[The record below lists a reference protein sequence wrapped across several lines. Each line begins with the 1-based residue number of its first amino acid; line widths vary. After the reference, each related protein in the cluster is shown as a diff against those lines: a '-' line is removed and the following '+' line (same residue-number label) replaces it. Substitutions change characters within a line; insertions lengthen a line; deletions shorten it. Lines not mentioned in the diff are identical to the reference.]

1 MSQPS
6 EASKTSYH
14 TLSEKQVTA
23 IDFINSG
30 DTTLL
35 IAPTGEGKTSIALH
49 AINAALSLGHTDQ
62 AIVACPASV
71 VSHWPN
77 EPSKWALL
85 KGLVVKAVVGSPEAR
100 KQILASNPHVLVVS
114 LNNLSWLLDQKPVA
128 KMIIIDE
135 LSKAAGK
142 FTAKLRHK
150 KHQHID
156 IRIGMTATPVSESF
170 ENLFGMVRVIDSG
183 KTFGRSKERFM
194 DKYFIALDYKGYKHE
209 LRAGADKELMAA
221 IAPMLHNVTSTKA
234 ETLPPKTVTLWPF
247 DMPHDTRLVYE
258 ELKKSMLSGTHNIV
272 AATAATLSNKLR
284 QVASGFAI
292 DDDDNVVMLDYE
304 RAYQAYHWVRDLFGK
319 KGIILYQYNHQ
330 RTQLERMLAN
340 QKTTSVYGGC
350 DKAKALADFHGDAQ
364 ILIAQE
370 STLSHGV
377 DGLQHICCDML
388 FYQPTWSRDINE
400 QAPDRLWRTGQE
412 EEVRI
417 CTLVCN
423 HSIDQ
428 AVLDRLDHKGQFMDL
443 FLAHLREK
451 DNG

>member
-49 AINAALSLGHTDQ
+49 AIRHAILAGHTPQ

-77 EPSKWALL
+77 EPSKWQELQ
-85 KGLVVKAVVGSPEAR
+85 GLYVGAVVGTPKER
-100 KQILASNPHVLVVS
+100 REVVETLPDVLVVS
-114 LNNLSWLLDQKPVA
+114 LNNLSWLLDQKPVLA
-128 KMIIIDE
+128 KMVVIDE

-194 DKYFIALDYKGYKHE
+194 DQYFIALDYKGYKHE

-234 ETLPPKTVTLWPF
+234 ETLPPKTVTTWPF

-292 DDDDNVVMLDYE
+292 DDDDNVVDFDYE
-304 RAYQAYHWVRDLFGK
+304 RAYQAHQWVRDLFDK
-319 KGIILYQYNHQ
+319 KGIILYQFNHQ
-330 RTQLERMLAN
+330 RAQLEYILSDYD
-340 QKTTSVYGGC
+340 TTSVYGGC

-377 DGLQHICCDML
+377 DGLQHICRDML

-443 FLAHLREK
+443 FLAHLKET
-451 DNG
+451 N